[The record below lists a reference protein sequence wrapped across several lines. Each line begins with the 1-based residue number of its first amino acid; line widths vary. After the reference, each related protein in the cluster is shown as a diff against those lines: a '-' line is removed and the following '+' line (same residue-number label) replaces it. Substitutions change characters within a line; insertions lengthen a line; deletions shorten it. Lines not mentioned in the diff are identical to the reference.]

1 MFLRIMFRIIWDFD
15 YINNMV
21 RQYNLNNNIDDI
33 YQSFGKLVFYWFMII
48 VLIYIA
54 NILTK
59 DQFLI
64 SNNSS
69 WFVSFVIVTFFEFC
83 KKKE

>member
-1 MFLRIMFRIIWDFD
+1 RIIWDFD

>member
-1 MFLRIMFRIIWDFD
+1 
-15 YINNMV
+15 MV